1 MQALRQVV
9 DEWAEA
15 DALHDATDVDLSPAD
30 VLILAG
36 HPSST

>member
-1 MQALRQVV
+1 
-9 DEWAEA
+9 
-15 DALHDATDVDLSPAD
+15 LHDATDVDLSSAD